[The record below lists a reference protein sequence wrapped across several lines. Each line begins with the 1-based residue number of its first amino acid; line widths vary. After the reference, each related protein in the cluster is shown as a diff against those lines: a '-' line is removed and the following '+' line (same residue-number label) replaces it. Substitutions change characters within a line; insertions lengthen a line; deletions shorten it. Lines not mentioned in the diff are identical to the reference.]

1 MAAYRVG
8 VEISGNRV
16 SMAMVDGQGT
26 VLCRRVFSGHA
37 MGAEQI
43 VETLCDHLEDLLLK
57 RGLQPTDVERIGIG
71 VCGCADETRGVV
83 RSAPALLHV
92 RDVPLAQLV
101 EGRIG
106 VAPSI
111 FEDGWAAAY
120 AEHRFGCARDRENL
134 LCVLLNRELGLG
146 AMVAGKV
153 LRTVPCRLAMAEE
166 FNRRDTEKPCGSQQC
181 LPPELGGAALL
192 AAARERF
199 GKRLPGERPS
209 VRDVFALAQQGD
221 ADAVALLDQGM
232 ERLAGGLANALRVTA
247 ASTVVLAGAY
257 MEYGKL
263 FRDLLT
269 QRLLANRDHEG
280 ATEIRLAGLGVDS
293 VMVGA
298 AFLENDD
305 LVEPETAVS
314 GAQ

>member
-111 FEDGWAAAY
+111 
-120 AEHRFGCARDRENL
+120 
-134 LCVLLNRELGLG
+134 
-146 AMVAGKV
+146 
-153 LRTVPCRLAMAEE
+153 LRTVGQ
-166 FNRRDTEKPCGSQQC
+166 RRM
-181 LPPELGGAALL
+181 
-192 AAARERF
+192 
-199 GKRLPGERPS
+199 PS
-209 VRDVFALAQQGD
+209 TALAVPATGRTCF
-221 ADAVALLDQGM
+221 AYCLTGSLD
-232 ERLAGGLANALRVTA
+232 
-247 ASTVVLAGAY
+247 
-257 MEYGKL
+257 
-263 FRDLLT
+263 
-269 QRLLANRDHEG
+269 
-280 ATEIRLAGLGVDS
+280 
-293 VMVGA
+293 
-298 AFLENDD
+298 
-305 LVEPETAVS
+305 
-314 GAQ
+314 